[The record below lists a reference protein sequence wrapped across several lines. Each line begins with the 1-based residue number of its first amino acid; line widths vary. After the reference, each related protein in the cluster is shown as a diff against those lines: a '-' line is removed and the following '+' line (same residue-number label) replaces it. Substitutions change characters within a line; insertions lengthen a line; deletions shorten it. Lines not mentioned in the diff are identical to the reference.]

1 MGEQRHAGVAT
12 RTGGH
17 TDLQARLDDAERR
30 LREVDERYALATS
43 AALEGIYEWDLRAE
57 SLLLTERAKVFFAL
71 PEGDLTPAAW
81 NSRIHPDD
89 YPGYR
94 ADRLFAYFRLE
105 GAADRVRA
113 KAHDVTH

>member
-12 RTGGH
+12 LPGGH
-17 TDLQARLDDAERR
+17 ADLQARLDDAERR

-71 PEGDLTPAAW
+71 PG
-81 NSRIHPDD
+81 
-89 YPGYR
+89 G
-94 ADRLFAYFRLE
+94 
-105 GAADRVRA
+105 
-113 KAHDVTH
+113 